1 MNTPTM
7 ETNSR
12 CPKCSSDNAMFHP
25 NRKFY
30 RCDDCKYEFTLTR
43 SVAPLRIFLI
53 AQFCESD
60 KPDHRDAPR
69 VVRSLAFQLTTRLPD
84 YRKLLLTLPEMAAL
98 DRKDAAELFD
108 YLLANALR
116 SVING
121 GQKQRQAHP

>member
-1 MNTPTM
+1 MRFDDMNTPTM

-30 RCDDCKYEFTLTR
+30 CCDDCKHEFTLTR

-53 AQFCESD
+53 AAQFCESD

-69 VVRSLAFQLTTRLPD
+69 VIRSLATGLSIEMKSRSGDPELAKIGIPRQAWQDTTPRS
-84 YRKLLLTLPEMAAL
+84 RLLTEVRP
-98 DRKDAAELFD
+98 
-108 YLLANALR
+108 
-116 SVING
+116 
-121 GQKQRQAHP
+121 